1 MTTRKL
7 KKLIKSEVEK
17 IKMPD
22 LSEQVTRQ
30 ILISKANRYLENKE
44 EIDKQRK
51 RASFKTAA
59 LIPAFSAI
67 IISIMVIVIN
77 LIPNGTVTSETTKR
91 HRAYAMQAITLVN
104 FAENYDETV
113 NLSSQANET
122 GLMRLSKTSYSYEE
136 CASIANK
143 INQYLLSAQ
152 ELMNSEE
159 LSYEVIDSNKENYQ
173 YMMSINIDIFGSVE
187 TYTLYFNEEPL
198 EDIKDFDLDEV
209 SSKLTGIIVFNNH
222 EYLVEGIKEIEDDEQ
237 EIELKMF
244 LSEDLS
250 KFLIVN
256 QEVEYHE
263 NEYSYSYYDNGK
275 LIQKFEMSVESKN
288 NHKVVELEIIQD
300 NNVYE
305 LEFSYQNKIILV
317 DYEINNYEGKVKVT
331 TNSLYYIYNFSE
343 DIKINIK
350 K

>member
-113 NLSSQANET
+113 NLSSKANET
-122 GLMRLSKTSYSYEE
+122 GLMRLSKRKE
-136 CASIANK
+136 IARNLK
-143 INQYLLSAQ
+143 QKRFSFLF
-152 ELMNSEE
+152 
-159 LSYEVIDSNKENYQ
+159 EN
-173 YMMSINIDIFGSVE
+173 IHVE
-187 TYTLYFNEEPL
+187 TFQI
-198 EDIKDFDLDEV
+198 IKLQAF
-209 SSKLTGIIVFNNH
+209 
-222 EYLVEGIKEIEDDEQ
+222 
-237 EIELKMF
+237 
-244 LSEDLS
+244 
-250 KFLIVN
+250 
-256 QEVEYHE
+256 
-263 NEYSYSYYDNGK
+263 
-275 LIQKFEMSVESKN
+275 
-288 NHKVVELEIIQD
+288 
-300 NNVYE
+300 
-305 LEFSYQNKIILV
+305 
-317 DYEINNYEGKVKVT
+317 
-331 TNSLYYIYNFSE
+331 
-343 DIKINIK
+343 
-350 K
+350 